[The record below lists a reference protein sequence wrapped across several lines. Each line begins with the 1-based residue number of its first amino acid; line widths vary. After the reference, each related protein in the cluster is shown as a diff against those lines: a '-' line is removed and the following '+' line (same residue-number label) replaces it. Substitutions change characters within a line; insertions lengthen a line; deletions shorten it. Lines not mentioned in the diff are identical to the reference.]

1 MLTIAL
7 LFCHANA
14 AEVLP
19 VERVRFYETG
29 VAWFERR
36 GSVSQA
42 ATLPIPTS
50 HLDDALKSLV
60 VLDGDVN
67 LGAIT
72 FPSAPAGDAARVN
85 AGLSDASHIHYQEA
99 LQALLGTHVTLQT
112 GHGPIS
118 GTLLDVQGPL
128 LVATSTENPYPKAQ
142 LPHFAVTVLG
152 ADGTLERTTT
162 EAVRSIQ
169 TADVDLTERL
179 AVAAQTLVANR
190 AQRSKGLDLQLHG
203 GGELALGYVAEAPVW
218 RVSYRITDPGA
229 EVARVSGWAL
239 IHNNTA
245 EDWSNVQIE
254 LANGEPDSFLYP
266 FAAPRYA
273 DRELLTPDRPMAT
286 VSQLATTTVDEMW
299 QVTRGLTVSGGVG
312 SHGYGMGGGG
322 SASGAGGMGTTGVAS
337 AGTIKAIPPIETP
350 SQFIYVVARPVTLP
364 AHHSALVPM
373 LDEPVHTED
382 VVTFDTQSSTARS
395 AVWVNNTTT
404 RTLPAG
410 VLSVIQQGGLAGEA
424 KLRRLK
430 PTETQ
435 MVSFGTERDVTLA
448 RHTEQ
453 LPDIPKD
460 LRYAHK
466 RLVLDNVQTT
476 SHALTIHN
484 RTQGD
489 KEVWVGMAVT
499 GSGTL
504 DTENRTELDRETG
517 ATYVVLAAAP
527 GESVERIE
535 AVNRSSQHWQ
545 PEDIAADQYREW
557 AELGLGDVSVL
568 RQVADLRDD
577 LQREEKRSR
586 RMEDELE
593 RARTQI
599 DGLRES
605 INATEEGASPLTR
618 QAAAV
623 EQEIRKLS
631 ARATEQEST
640 QAQIIASLH
649 RALEGLVPVG
659 EEVAAQRD

>member
-1 MLTIAL
+1 M
-7 LFCHANA
+7 
-14 AEVLP
+14 
-19 VERVRFYETG
+19 
-29 VAWFERR
+29 
-36 GSVSQA
+36 
-42 ATLPIPTS
+42 
-50 HLDDALKSLV
+50 
-60 VLDGDVN
+60 
-67 LGAIT
+67 
-72 FPSAPAGDAARVN
+72 
-85 AGLSDASHIHYQEA
+85 
-99 LQALLGTHVTLQT
+99 
-112 GHGPIS
+112 
-118 GTLLDVQGPL
+118 
-128 LVATSTENPYPKAQ
+128 
-142 LPHFAVTVLG
+142 
-152 ADGTLERTTT
+152 
-162 EAVRSIQ
+162 
-169 TADVDLTERL
+169 
-179 AVAAQTLVANR
+179 
-190 AQRSKGLDLQLHG
+190 
-203 GGELALGYVAEAPVW
+203 
-218 RVSYRITDPGA
+218 
-229 EVARVSGWAL
+229 
-239 IHNNTA
+239 
-245 EDWSNVQIE
+245 
-254 LANGEPDSFLYP
+254 
-266 FAAPRYA
+266 
-273 DRELLTPDRPMAT
+273 
-286 VSQLATTTVDEMW
+286 
-299 QVTRGLTVSGGVG
+299 
-312 SHGYGMGGGG
+312 
-322 SASGAGGMGTTGVAS
+322 
-337 AGTIKAIPPIETP
+337 
-350 SQFIYVVARPVTLP
+350 
-364 AHHSALVPM
+364 
-373 LDEPVHTED
+373 
-382 VVTFDTQSSTARS
+382 
-395 AVWVNNTTT
+395 
-404 RTLPAG
+404 
-410 VLSVIQQGGLAGEA
+410 
-424 KLRRLK
+424 
-430 PTETQ
+430 
-435 MVSFGTERDVTLA
+435 
-448 RHTEQ
+448 
-453 LPDIPKD
+453 PDIPKD